1 MSFERVVAVD
11 WSATSG
17 RTRPGPDTIWAAVA
31 TAAGVGPARHFPTR
45 RAATD
50 WLIET
55 LSEGPRTLAVL
66 DVSFGWPAGAA
77 RAVTG
82 SDDPLA
88 LWDWIAA
95 RLTDREDGTN
105 DRFEL
110 AAALNRAMPGE
121 GPFWGRPPRLDL
133 PDLPATKP
141 AAPAFP
147 EWRATEAAMIA
158 AGGAAGRPKS
168 VWQLAYSGAVGSQT
182 LTAMAALSR
191 LRAALG
197 PRCAVWPFQAPDAPV
212 VLAEVYLAH
221 ADPAE
226 AAFRDGGPKDAGQVR
241 AMAAALRRLSGEPG
255 LWDAPPEAAREGW
268 VLGIGF
274 EDAIPEAARRADD
287 CFALP
292 PGVDWTPVDDALA
305 ALRRSCAVAVPQE
318 ELALEAAAGRVLAAP
333 VVAARS
339 NPPGANAAV
348 DGWGFAHPGGTGT
361 AELPVAPGAAAAGR
375 PLAGAVPDGHAVR
388 ILTGALLPEG
398 VDTVCL
404 QEDASEAGGRVSLR
418 LPRRG
423 ANTREAGEDASAGAE
438 VLPAG
443 RRVDAA
449 TLALAAA
456 VGAARVRAFA
466 PLRVG
471 VLSTGDELADPAPG
485 APPHRTFDAN
495 RPMLLSLAA
504 RWGHAPVDLGRA
516 PDARDALRAAL
527 DRAAE
532 GADAVLTSGGASAGA
547 EDHLSALM
555 RAEGTVA
562 EWRIAI
568 KPGRPLLLGR
578 WRGVPLFGLPGNPVA
593 AFACA
598 LVFARPAL
606 AVLAGGPW
614 PEPAGFEVPAAFAK
628 RKRAG
633 RRELLRARLRGG
645 RAEVFASEGSGRVSG
660 LAWAEGF
667 VELPDGAVEVREG
680 DPVRYLP
687 FGSFGL

>member
-1 MSFERVVAVD
+1 MSFERVIAVD

-17 RTRPGPDTIWAAVA
+17 RTRPGPDAIWAAEA
-31 TAAGVGPARHFPTR
+31 TAGGAGPARHFPTR
-45 RAATD
+45 RAVTD

-55 LSEGPRTLAVL
+55 LAAGPRTLAVF
-66 DVSFGWPAGAA
+66 DVSFGWPEGAA

-82 SDDPLA
+82 SGDPLA

-95 RLTDREDGTN
+95 RLTDRADGTN
-105 DRFEL
+105 DRYEL
-110 AAALNRAMPGE
+110 AAALNRALPGD

-133 PDLPATKP
+133 PDLPARKP

-147 EWRATEAAMIA
+147 EWRAAEAAMIA

-182 LTAMAALSR
+182 LTAMAALAR

-197 PRCAVWPFQAPDAPV
+197 PRCAVWPFQPPDAPV

-241 AMAAALRRLSGEPG
+241 AMAAALHRLSDAPD
-255 LWDAPPEAAREGW
+255 LWRAPPEAAREGW

-274 EDAIPEAARRADD
+274 EDAIPQAARRADD

-292 PGVDWTPVDDALA
+292 PGVDWTPVDDALD
-305 ALRRSCAVAVPQE
+305 ALRRSCAVAVRAE
-318 ELALEAAAGRVLAAP
+318 TLAPDRAAGRVLAEP
-333 VVAARS
+333 VLAARS
-339 NPPGANAAV
+339 NPPGGNAAV
-348 DGWGFAHPGGTGT
+348 DGWGFAHPGGDG
-361 AELPVAPGAAAAGR
+361 AVEMPVHPGAAAAGR
-375 PLAGAVPDGHAVR
+375 PLAGAVPPGRAVR

-404 QEDASEAGGRVSLR
+404 QEDASDAAGTVRMR
-418 LPRRG
+418 LPRPS
-423 ANTREAGEDASAGAE
+423 ANTRRAGEDAAAGDE

-443 RRVDAA
+443 RRLDAA
-449 TLALAAA
+449 ALAMAAA
-456 VGAARVRAFA
+456 VGTARVRVHA

-471 VLSTGDELADPAPG
+471 VLSTGDELVDPQPDAPAD
-485 APPHRTFDAN
+485 RTFDAN

-504 RWGHAPVDLGRA
+504 RWGHAPLDLGRA
-516 PDARDALRAAL
+516 PDERDAVRAAL

-532 GADAVLTSGGASAGA
+532 GADAILTSGGASAGA

-555 RAEGTVA
+555 RDEGTVA

-568 KPGRPLLLGR
+568 KPGRPLMLGR

-593 AFACA
+593 AFTCA

-606 AVLAGGPW
+606 AALAGEPW
-614 PEPAGFEVPAAFAK
+614 PRPRGYDLPAAFSK
-628 RKRAG
+628 RKKAG
-633 RRELLRARLRGG
+633 RREYLRARVRGG
-645 RAEVFASEGSGRVSG
+645 RVEAFASEGSGRITG

-667 VELPDGAVEVREG
+667 AELPDGPLDLREG
-680 DPVRYLP
+680 DAVRFVP